1 MQADHQHS
9 PLFASWLET
18 WFNQLPHAPA
28 ALWFT
33 TGQTSSASL
42 KLWANSNYYRKEEE
56 IPYRTGILKVVFIN
70 LISFFILSEKVTISL
85 LLWVRKIS
93 NSPDHCLTVSTG
105 LKAFA
110 VWLCLGLSGSW
121 DSAIAPT
128 MHLTHASAATA
139 QGLFQIWL
147 PHAQGSLIPV
157 SQKHWFWEQ
166 VLNGQRGHLFEDSL
180 LALGLIKLHGPSLWV
195 CYLL

>member
-1 MQADHQHS
+1 MSQFQLLKEGRRDCLQNRNTEGCTHQ
-9 PLFASWLET
+9 LDF
-18 WFNQLPHAPA
+18 
-28 ALWFT
+28 
-33 TGQTSSASL
+33 
-42 KLWANSNYYRKEEE
+42 
-56 IPYRTGILKVVFIN
+56 
-70 LISFFILSEKVTISL
+70 FFILSEKVTISL

-147 PHAQGSLIPV
+147 PPAQGSLIPV
-157 SQKHWFWEQ
+157 SQKH
-166 VLNGQRGHLFEDSL
+166 
-180 LALGLIKLHGPSLWV
+180 
-195 CYLL
+195 